1 VLPAALGLLTAGVRL
16 IRSLL
21 TLNLVGL
28 IFLVVV
34 MIVLAIGLLRT
45 GRSRPNDGKEPRIF

>member
-1 VLPAALGLLTAGVRL
+1 
-16 IRSLL
+16 LL